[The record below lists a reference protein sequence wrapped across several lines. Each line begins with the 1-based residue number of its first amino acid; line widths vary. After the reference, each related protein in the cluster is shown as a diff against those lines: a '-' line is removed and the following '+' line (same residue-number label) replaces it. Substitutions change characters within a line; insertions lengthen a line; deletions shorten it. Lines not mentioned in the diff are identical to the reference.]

1 MEQAEEQQKRFINE
15 KDNVFVTGTGAML
28 DRDFKNNDF
37 NLASLIPISHSDVH
51 KFIQEISEEN
61 LQLINFTNEEI
72 EAKEK
77 MQNAN
82 ATQFDTLLKQITQT
96 SDTIK
101 LLNDRKSY
109 ILSKIEAMSQG
120 DKKVPVGTTP
130 ATKAQLI
137 GGPIEI

>member
-1 MEQAEEQQKRFINE
+1 
-15 KDNVFVTGTGAML
+15 
-28 DRDFKNNDF
+28 
-37 NLASLIPISHSDVH
+37 
-51 KFIQEISEEN
+51 
-61 LQLINFTNEEI
+61 
-72 EAKEK
+72 